1 MMIRCTEPKQS
12 HKALTELWPK
22 IKDSLRA
29 GRPVV
34 VQVAEPRNDA
44 QNALLHTLL
53 TQISQR
59 VTWAGQKRGH
69 ETWKRLLTA
78 AWLRARGEK
87 IEALPALDG
96 QGVDV
101 VFWRTSQLTRSEC
114 AELIDYVQAWAAEYA
129 VEVTP

>member
-1 MMIRCTEPKQS
+1 MIRCIDPKQA
-12 HKALTELWPK
+12 HKALTDLWPK
-22 IKDSLRA
+22 IKASLRA
-29 GRPVV
+29 GRQVV
-34 VQVAEPRNDA
+34 VQVAEPRSA
-44 QNALLHTLL
+44 EQNAMLHTLL
-53 TQISQR
+53 TQISLR
-59 VTWAGQKRGH
+59 VEWAGQKHGP

-78 AWLRARGEK
+78 AWCRARGEQ
-87 IEALPALDG
+87 IEVLPALDG